1 MITVLTQLKSGPL
14 QAYQCAGHGVSDVYL
29 PLRPS
34 PDERPRIL
42 RQTHGNAKETNHH
55 NVKTFLVIQ
64 GFFFDSITEFFQPES
79 NGAPIRS
86 STACATL

>member
-1 MITVLTQLKSGPL
+1 M
-14 QAYQCAGHGVSDVYL
+14 YL

-79 NGAPIRS
+79 NGAPFARVLLAQLCNVLS
-86 STACATL
+86 YLDVSDQRLRDLG